1 MATYNYK
8 MKSIV
13 CLFLLVFLQLTTT
26 IYLPLVPKRPRCMM
40 VFTIG
45 EVESVKFDITLPALP
60 SQGSDEDYLLTLRNT
75 ETEQSTAES
84 IPSGIY
90 KREREL
96 TPSTSLHTQMS
107 STSSASSSTQGVLSI
122 TSVSTITQK
131 LSFIS
136 ITPK

>member
-1 MATYNYK
+1 MIATYNYK
-8 MKSIV
+8 MKGVV
-13 CLFLLVFLQLTTT
+13 CLYLLALLQLAAA

-84 IPSGIY
+84 IPSGSY
-90 KREREL
+90 KR
-96 TPSTSLHTQMS
+96 
-107 STSSASSSTQGVLSI
+107 
-122 TSVSTITQK
+122 
-131 LSFIS
+131 
-136 ITPK
+136 